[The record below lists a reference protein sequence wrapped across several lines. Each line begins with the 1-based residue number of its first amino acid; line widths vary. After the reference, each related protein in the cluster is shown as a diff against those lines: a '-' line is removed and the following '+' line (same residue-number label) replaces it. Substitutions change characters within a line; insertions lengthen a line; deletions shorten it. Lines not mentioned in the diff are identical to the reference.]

1 MAFDTNNFARLSS
14 CANSNIP
21 ALWGYS
27 TIDATG
33 DVDTE
38 GYFNDVS
45 DQLQVGDVIMCNTS
59 TGGTLAAGHYLV
71 GSNDSGV
78 VDVSATTALTLTDSD

>member
-27 TIDATG
+27 TTDSTG
-33 DVDTE
+33 DVDNS
-38 GYFNDVS
+38 GYFDGVA
-45 DQLQVGDVIMCNTS
+45 DKLQVGDVIMCNTT
-59 TGGTLAAGHYLV
+59 TGGTMVAGNYKV
-71 GSNDSGV
+71 ESNTGSV
-78 VDVSATTALTLTDSD
+78 VNVNATTAFSETTGG